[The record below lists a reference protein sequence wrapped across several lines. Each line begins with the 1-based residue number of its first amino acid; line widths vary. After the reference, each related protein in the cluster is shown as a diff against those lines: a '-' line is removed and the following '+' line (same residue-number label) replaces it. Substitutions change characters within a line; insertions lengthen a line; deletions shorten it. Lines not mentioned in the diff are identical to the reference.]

1 MKLSQQTLIGLKRLG
16 NQTLISDECFKSL
29 LKAAASV
36 LCEKSKSYPRMNELS
51 SSKPDIVKESFAS
64 LLILMVESARH
75 NLDVNGLTTTLE
87 NYSLNLSRLQRIRDL
102 YQAYGS
108 KLQLSLSNVGT
119 SLPRILDIKWRLDL
133 CIKSSALEHESRLV
147 YFITIV
153 TERTERKTVSEEVT
167 VTKKHTFT
175 CSLQQLQELVMKLR
189 DATRL
194 MQSIANYK

>member
-29 LKAAASV
+29 LKAAALV

-87 NYSLNLSRLQRIRDL
+87 NYNLNLSRLQRILDL

-108 KLQLSLSNVGT
+108 KLQLSLRNVGT